1 MVSVLYREER
11 DVKKTAIAALLVAVS
26 GGALA
31 DDVSPYVTAS
41 LGNAT
46 LDDTFGIVDVD
57 EDSSAYRIGVGIDFT
72 QTFGLEA
79 GYHRFGTFEED
90 TPERFRLD
98 ADGWYLGANV
108 GAPLAPNFRLIGR
121 GGLFFYDGDSI
132 FDEFIRESQDD
143 GYFYW
148 GGGAEVEL
156 ANNFSL
162 VGDWTRYELED
173 TESDVISIG
182 FRLRFN

>member
-1 MVSVLYREER
+1 M
-11 DVKKTAIAALLVAVS
+11 KKTAIAALLVALS
-26 GGALA
+26 GSALA
-31 DDVSPYVTAS
+31 DGGPYVTAT

-46 LDDTFGIVDVD
+46 LNDSFGLVDVD
-57 EDSSAYRIGVGIDFT
+57 EDSSAYRIGVGIDFSDS
-72 QTFGLEA
+72 FGLEG
-79 GYHRFGTFEED
+79 GYHRFGTFEEG
-90 TPERFRLD
+90 TPARFRLD

-108 GAPLAPNFRLIGR
+108 GARIAPNFRLLGR

-143 GYFYW
+143 GYFYF

-156 ANNFSL
+156 ADNFSL
-162 VGDWTRYELED
+162 VGDWTRYQLEE

-182 FRLRFN
+182 FRLHF